1 MKNQRGLYRI
11 AVELNGEIR
20 RGLEATT
27 CTVVNV
33 TEKGIQFKTAL
44 PVNVGETV
52 QLTICLTS
60 ICTIHVAVLITRANQ
75 PDVGAC
81 ISDISLE
88 DQQRLSQFIEQ
99 LNELNLTGF

>member
-1 MKNQRGLYRI
+1 MENQRGLYRI
-11 AVELNGEIR
+11 AVELSGEIR
-20 RGLEATT
+20 RGLEATA
-27 CTVVNV
+27 CTVVNL
-33 TEKGIQFKTAL
+33 TEKGIQLRTDL
-44 PVNVGETV
+44 PVNAGETY
-52 QLTICLTS
+52 QLTFRLTS
-60 ICTIHVAVLITRANQ
+60 DCTIHAAILVTRASQ